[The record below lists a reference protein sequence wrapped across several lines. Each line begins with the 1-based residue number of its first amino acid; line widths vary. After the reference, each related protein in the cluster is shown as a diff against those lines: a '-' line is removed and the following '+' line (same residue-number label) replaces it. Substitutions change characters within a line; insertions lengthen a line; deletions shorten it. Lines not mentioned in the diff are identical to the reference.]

1 MHGINIG
8 FGKDRG
14 GSGDDWGN
22 ENLTSLA
29 QLADMTSLVQL
40 ADMTSFSIPVYITDH
55 TGPPKALADVCFG
68 SVEGFVAEWVV
79 SGADNVKS
87 STWWDN

>member
-14 GSGDDWGN
+14 EGGDDWEN

-29 QLADMTSLVQL
+29 QLADMTS
-40 ADMTSFSIPVYITDH
+40 FSIPVNIADH
-55 TGPPKALADVCFG
+55 TGPPKTLTDMGFG
-68 SVEGFVAEWVV
+68 SVEGFVTE
-79 SGADNVKS
+79 
-87 STWWDN
+87 

>member
-14 GSGDDWGN
+14 RGGNDWGN

-29 QLADMTSLVQL
+29 QLADMTS
-40 ADMTSFSIPVYITDH
+40 FSIPVNIADH
-55 TGPPKALADVCFG
+55 AGPPKSLTDMSFG
-68 SVEGFVAEWVV
+68 SIKGFVT
-79 SGADNVKS
+79 G
-87 STWWDN
+87 

>member
-22 ENLTSLA
+22 EDLV
-29 QLADMTSLVQL
+29 SLVQL
-40 ADMTSFSIPVYITDH
+40 ADMTSFGIPVNIADH
-55 TGPPKALADVCFG
+55 TGPPKVLTDMGFG
-68 SVEGFVAEWVV
+68 SIEGLVTKQVMG
-79 SGADNVKS
+79 SADDVKS
-87 STWWDN
+87 STW